1 MELIIVCVVVEF
13 IALISC
19 CIAGYYKI
27 KKLAESN
34 KNILAD
40 TSAMTTKL
48 NLLEKENS
56 SLNGTLTSL
65 KEELQ
70 VLRGQ
75 IFIREGILIQE
86 KGKWCLEFDG
96 AKKYF
101 TPGKIEN
108 VESGDYTSEF
118 IHSEET
124 ITSIVRQ
131 NGVVVSE
138 IVYKSNG
145 SPLSGKVYQDGVA
158 IKQFEYDEF
167 GQVSK
172 EENL

>member
-1 MELIIVCVVVEF
+1 MDIVTIVLLL
-13 IALISC
+13 AA
-19 CIAGYYKI
+19 CIAGYLKI
-27 KKLAESN
+27 KRIQNDINIISEENATVKTDFKL
-34 KNILAD
+34 LQ
-40 TSAMTTKL
+40 
-48 NLLEKENS
+48 KEFN
-56 SLNGTLTSL
+56 TL
-65 KEELQ
+65 K
-70 VLRGQ
+70 GQ
-75 IFIREGILIQE
+75 MFIQEGILLQE

-124 ITSIVRQ
+124 ITNIVRQ
-131 NGVVVSE
+131 NGVVISE

-145 SPLSGKVYQDGVA
+145 SPLSGKVYQNGVA